1 MEGLSRPLVSGV
13 VRDNRGEAVTD
24 ARLFF
29 SAGPEPY
36 PDVAALSDEAGRF
49 SLSVLSTGTYTLQCV
64 AEGFS
69 PSETV
74 VEVQEVGAALE
85 IELTRR

>member
-24 ARLFF
+24 ARLFIV
-29 SAGPEPY
+29 AGPEPW

-49 SLSVLSTGTYTLQCV
+49 SLSVLSTGTYKLQCV
-64 AEGFS
+64 ADGFA
-69 PSETV
+69 PWETV
-74 VEVQEVGAALE
+74 VDVQEAGAALE
-85 IELTRR
+85 IELQGR

>member
-13 VRDNRGEAVTD
+13 VRDKRGEAVSD

-29 SAGPEPY
+29 SAGPGPY

-49 SLSVLSTGTYTLQCV
+49 SLSVLSTGTYTLQCM
-64 AEGFS
+64 ADGFA
-69 PSETV
+69 PWETV
-74 VEVQEVGAALE
+74 VDVQEAGAALE
-85 IELTRR
+85 IELQGR